1 MAQKKEIDALWFKDT
16 LTDAAETL
24 SHAINLI
31 EEDPRRAEGVLEHE
45 ITELYAKL
53 HYAVNTA
60 RIGPDAYLTEDHD
73 KLIRWPKGMPFTRRR
88 KS

>member
-1 MAQKKEIDALWFKDT
+1 MKEKKTIDAQWFKDT

-53 HYAVNTA
+53 NYAVNTA
-60 RIGPDAYLTEDHD
+60 RIGPEAYLTEDHD
-73 KLIRWPKGMPFTRRR
+73 KLTSWPRGMPFTRRR